1 MQAELREVDLREKPL
16 LLRHMRFKIQEPKI
30 QAEAGED
37 ADVIHRICCP
47 SGLFSSMLLVIITL
61 TLQIL
66 KKNVTLSRVIVI
78 ITREFYTMEN
88 GFKLLGDNIKVFY

>member
-66 KKNVTLSRVIVI
+66 KKKCDI
-78 ITREFYTMEN
+78 I
-88 GFKLLGDNIKVFY
+88 KGDSDNNEGVLHYGNRFQTFR